1 MEKINQ
7 MLLRIAMFALLSGA
21 STYAHSQN
29 ANQLQLDYAA
39 ANQKLVEGDAQSA
52 VELYEHILQSEV
64 RDGSLYYNLGNAYAM
79 LNKPLEAVVAYET
92 SLVLNP
98 NSEDAFENLLVV
110 RKALDPKFDPQS
122 MRDAPKDPIDTIRGI
137 VGGIS
142 ENHAALGLIVSN
154 AIFFIC
160 IIVFRRF
167 SSVSLRKG
175 MIVSMVI
182 FGLATFVFA
191 GVTFG
196 HNYISKDQLA
206 VSSKSLQM
214 RTGPNRRFESKAKIS
229 RGARVRILARQGN
242 WVEVKSR
249 IGTVGWVPSE
259 DIILITSL

>member
-1 MEKINQ
+1 
-7 MLLRIAMFALLSGA
+7 MLLRIAIFALLSGGA
-21 STYAHSQN
+21 TYAHSQN

-64 RDGSLYYNLGNAYAM
+64 RDGNLYYNLGNAYAM
-79 LNKPLEAVVAYET
+79 LNKPLKAVIAYET
-92 SLVLNP
+92 SLVIKP

-137 VGGIS
+137 VGGI
-142 ENHAALGLIVSN
+142 NKNYAAFGLLISN
-154 AIFFIC
+154 AIFFVA

-182 FGLATFVFA
+182 FGLTTFVFA
-191 GVTFG
+191 GVTVG
-196 HNYISKDQLA
+196 HDYISKDQLA
-206 VSSKSLQM
+206 VSSKSTQM

-229 RGARVRILARQGN
+229 RGARVRILARQGT

-259 DIILITSL
+259 ELTLINAL